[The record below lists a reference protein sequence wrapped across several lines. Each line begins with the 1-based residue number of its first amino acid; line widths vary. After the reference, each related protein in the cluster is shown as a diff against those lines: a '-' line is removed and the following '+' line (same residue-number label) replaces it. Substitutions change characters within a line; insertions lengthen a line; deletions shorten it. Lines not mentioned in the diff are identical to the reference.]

1 MKRDEQ
7 LDLATVTLEL
17 DLIVNAVC
25 VDPSDQSIWIYYKWI
40 IGHAAKGTL
49 TRLLKKIHRLIY
61 KYGQENPNFI
71 LSDSFDHFQTI
82 R

>member
-1 MKRDEQ
+1 MKRDNQ
-7 LDLATVTLEL
+7 LDMATVTLEL

-40 IGHAAKGTL
+40 IGHATTGT
-49 TRLLKKIHRLIY
+49 
-61 KYGQENPNFI
+61 NFFTY
-71 LSDSFDHFQTI
+71 S